1 MAQFMKMVRYLA
13 TKSDFLLSCPP
24 SADPGVV
31 ADWEG
36 STGDKILLPLEEKT
50 ADAGRP
56 LSGPVV
62 PGMKAECGRGGGVLE
77 VLDENEK
84 YPNLNHYKIQ
94 FALT

>member
-1 MAQFMKMVRYLA
+1 M
-13 TKSDFLLSCPP
+13 
-24 SADPGVV
+24 
-31 ADWEG
+31 DWEE

-77 VLDENEK
+77 VLIIKEIFGIHIVLFKTTEK
-84 YPNLNHYKIQ
+84 ELTWSIQWAKI
-94 FALT
+94 AAS

>member
-1 MAQFMKMVRYLA
+1 M
-13 TKSDFLLSCPP
+13 
-24 SADPGVV
+24 
-31 ADWEG
+31 DWEE

-77 VLDENEK
+77 VL
-84 YPNLNHYKIQ
+84 KIKQ
-94 FALT
+94 ILVAIAAMIISSHIVLLTYLREDLGWFKIDHNP